1 MTSLSRSE
9 AERVAAL
16 HDLEILDTPPEDHFE
31 AVCRTARRLF
41 GVADAFV
48 SLVDADRQW
57 LKTVCGI
64 IPPTMPRETSFC
76 THTIRDDAVMVV
88 PDARRDPRF
97 SGSSLVTSEVLAFY
111 AGAPLILAPG
121 VRVGA
126 LCLVDTAPRA
136 FSDDEVR
143 ALRDLAEIVV
153 AHLRLHQ
160 ANRHHAR
167 EVETRAAREVVI
179 AAQAAEIDRRA
190 EAQASA
196 NHLLSMAEEMAH
208 IGHWRVALDDG
219 QPVWSAGLFRIAGRD
234 PAERPPHLSNFTG
247 IYHPGDRERLT
258 RIVGEA
264 VALGRNF
271 AFEARILRPDGS
283 ERAVEVCGTCQ
294 KDAFGATTAL
304 FGILIDV
311 TERRATEAE
320 IRLSEI
326 RYRSLADTLPLL
338 VWTMRA
344 SDGEATY
351 LNACFRAYYGPIG
364 TDRVGR
370 LARNHPEDAPVV
382 EAAWEQALATGE
394 GFAVECRLQRHD
406 GPYRWHKLA
415 MTPVR
420 HRDGTQVVEWLGTAL
435 DIDEIIS
442 AHLAVEEA
450 QELLHLG
457 LEAADAGTWDWDM
470 RRGVTVMSSESAR
483 IYGLPN
489 AHLPQSLT
497 TAEWTALVH
506 PDDVAQAWEAIR
518 VAIDTRTI
526 YATEFRVGERW
537 VHARGRTL
545 FGPDDRPYR
554 MVGLHIDITE
564 RKSFEATLQA
574 LTAEAQA
581 ARAEAE
587 RASEAKSDF
596 LAAMS
601 HEIRTPLNGVLGY
614 ADLLLEQAYLTEE
627 DRRRL
632 ELIQN
637 SGAALLTIVNDIL
650 DFSKIEA
657 GQLVLDPLAFPLLTV
672 IDNTVS
678 IVRGGA
684 LKSGLRIDARIDA
697 ALPGFVVG
705 DPNRLRQVLLNLLN
719 NAVKFTPAGAVT
731 LNVRHAGARPEGEA
745 MRFEVTDTGI
755 GIPDAQLPRLFKRF
769 SQVDGSISRRFGG
782 TGLGLAICRHLVGM
796 MGGEI
801 GVESREGVGSTFWFT
816 LTLPRAEQAPA
827 QTPEQAPAA
836 TERSVP
842 RILAAEAGAAP
853 HLLLVEDVPI
863 NQELARAV
871 LESQGFRVDVAGDG
885 AEAVA
890 AVEARMALGAPYAL
904 VLMDVQMPGM
914 DGLTATRCIRA
925 LPAPAGTVPIV
936 AMTANVMPQQV
947 EALREAGMD
956 DHVGKPFRRADLFAT
971 IARWIGSADAE
982 PAPEAAPVEGPL
994 VDREALSAVRDS
1006 IGAPR
1011 VLSLLALLEGELRD
1025 RFRPGET
1032 DRMQIAYDAHAMVSA
1047 AGMLGFVG
1055 LSELC
1060 REIEAAAHAG
1070 SDLNPLIRRLD
1081 TLRSGALGTIR
1092 ELRAA

>member
-1 MTSLSRSE
+1 VTSLSRSE

-16 HDLEILDTPPEDHFE
+16 HDLEILDTPPERHFE

-57 LKTVCGI
+57 LKTVSGV
-64 IPPTMPRETSFC
+64 IPPAMPRETSFC

-97 SGSSLVTSEVLAFY
+97 SGTDLVTSQVVVFY
-111 AGAPLILAPG
+111 AGAPLTLAPG
-121 VRVGA
+121 LRVGA
-126 LCLVDTAPRA
+126 LCLVDPTPRA
-136 FSDDEVR
+136 FSEEDVQ

-153 AHLRLHQ
+153 AHLRLHR
-160 ANRHHAR
+160 ANREQARAVAVREAR
-167 EVETRAAREVVI
+167 EAVI

-196 NHLLSMAEEMAH
+196 NHLLSMAEQMAH
-208 IGHWRVALDDG
+208 IGHWRVDLGDG
-219 QPVWSAGLFRIAGRD
+219 QPVWSAGLYRIAGRN
-234 PAERPPHLSNFTG
+234 PAEPPPHLSVFAEL
-247 IYHPGDRERLT
+247 YHAEDRERLKGVVGDA
-258 RIVGEA
+258 IVE
-264 VALGRNF
+264 GRNF
-271 AFEARILRPDGS
+271 AFEARVLRPNGTIRD
-283 ERAVEVCGTCQ
+283 VEVLGTCQ
-294 KDAFGATTAL
+294 KDALGATTAL

-320 IRLSEI
+320 IRLSEV
-326 RYRSLADTLPLL
+326 RYRSLSDTLPLL
-338 VWTMRA
+338 VWTMRT

-364 TDRVGR
+364 TDRTGR
-370 LARNHPEDAPVV
+370 LTRNHPEDAPMA
-382 EAAWEQALATGE
+382 EAAWERALATGE
-394 GFAVECRLQRHD
+394 GFALECRLLRHD
-406 GPYRWHKLA
+406 GTYRWHKLA

-420 HRDGTQVVEWLGTAL
+420 HRDETRVVEWLGTAL
-435 DIDEIIS
+435 DIDAIIS
-442 AHLAVEEA
+442 AHRAVEEA
-450 QELLHLG
+450 QELLHIG

-470 RRGVTVMSSESAR
+470 RRGVTVLSPESAR
-483 IYGLPN
+483 IYGLP
-489 AHLPQSLT
+489 ASEDPQALT
-497 TAEWTALVH
+497 TAEWTAMVH
-506 PDDVAQAWEAIR
+506 PEDVAQAWDAIR
-518 VAIDTRTI
+518 VAIETRTT
-526 YATEFRVGERW
+526 YATEFRIGERW

-545 FGPDDRPYR
+545 FGPDDRPCR

-614 ADLLLEQAYLTEE
+614 ADLLLEQSHLTEE
-627 DRRRL
+627 NRRRL
-632 ELIQN
+632 ELIQS

-657 GQLVLDPLAFPLLTV
+657 GQLALDPLAFPLLTV
-672 IDNTVS
+672 IDSTVS

-684 LKSGLRIDARIDA
+684 LKSGLRIDARIDP
-697 ALPGFVVG
+697 ALPDFVVG
-705 DPNRLRQVLLNLLN
+705 DPNRLSQVLLNLLN

-731 LNVRHAGARPEGEA
+731 LNVRHEGRRPDGEA

-755 GIPDAQLPRLFKRF
+755 GIPAARLERLFKRF

-782 TGLGLAICRHLVGM
+782 TGLGLAISRHLVTL

-816 LTLPRAEQAPA
+816 LTLPRSEQAAAPDAVPA
-827 QTPEQAPAA
+827 ERPAPRTVPAA
-836 TERSVP
+836 PGT
-842 RILAAEAGAAP
+842 AP
-853 HLLLVEDVPI
+853 HLLLVEDVVI

-871 LESQGFRVDVAGDG
+871 LETAGFRVDVAGDG
-885 AEAVA
+885 AEAIA
-890 AVEARMALGAPYAL
+890 AVEARMAVGEAYTL

-914 DGLTATRCIRA
+914 DGLTATRRIRA

-936 AMTANVMPQQV
+936 AMTANVLPQQV

-971 IARWIGSADAE
+971 IARWIGPPKMEA
-982 PAPEAAPVEGPL
+982 APEAPPAAAPL
-994 VDREALSAVRDS
+994 LDRDALSAVRDS

-1011 VLSLLALLEGELRD
+1011 VLSLLALLETELCD

-1055 LSELC
+1055 LSDLC

-1070 SDLNPLIRRLD
+1070 SDLKPLILRLEA
-1081 TLRSGALGTIR
+1081 LRDGALGTIR